1 MKLKLKL
8 KKRYIV
14 LFSLFLLIFLLLFF
28 LSSIVRWYVVRNS
41 ESLIGRKIDLAELHI
56 NYFRCSVEA
65 NKFIMYEQ
73 NKKDTFVSFDRL
85 YINFDPWQMFSSTYA
100 FSEISLENPAV
111 NIVYNDSTFNF
122 DDLLTSTD
130 SVETDTIEETSTDT
144 TKYLVKNIS
153 ISGGYIRY
161 VDNTTDNITEL
172 KELGIKV
179 PEISWNSSRA
189 DMGIDFIL
197 GKDGKV
203 ALGGFVNQTEGIY
216 AITLKTENI
225 DIAPYMAYAKP
236 YMAISDMQGR
246 LNTNLELRGNINDPM
261 QLSITGNAGL
271 KKLIL
276 KDINNTPFC
285 MISGIQVALDTL
297 DIGKS
302 VYNIRSISLDSPE
315 LVAVLEKN
323 GTNFDRILAPYFADT
338 LDTDTAPGDT
348 TVIHYAI
355 DSLII
360 SNGTLAFSDQTLN
373 RLFRLDISRLNYTLT
388 AFSDSAAQIPMTFS
402 MDINKTGK
410 FNGKALID
418 IVNTDNI
425 IFEGALTNLELLNFS
440 PYSEYF
446 IARPITKGRFS
457 YDCKLRMT
465 AKSLD
470 NKNNIKISNLTLGK
484 KTKDTT
490 AYKVPVGLA
499 LYVLKD
505 RQGNIIID
513 LPVSGDPSNPSFK
526 LRKIIWNTLEEFLI
540 KAATEPFNAI
550 GKLFG
555 TSPETIKQLKFDLL
569 QDSLLSE
576 QTTKLDKISEIISK
590 KEELT
595 FTFIQ
600 TTHPEK
606 EKQLLA
612 IQEAKRLFAAK
623 TLPAGTAEAD
633 IISYSKQLKDN
644 EVPFLNFLGI
654 SESGIKDSL
663 DIVCFSKTGTEKTE
677 KLFDELLVRR
687 EKQIRNYL
695 ASKNLPQGSVAF
707 KTVDFRNIPEEMKE
721 PKFVIEVGLK

>member
-1 MKLKLKL
+1 MKLKFKL
-8 KKRYIV
+8 KKLYIV
-14 LFSLFLLIFLLLFF
+14 FISLFVFIFLMLFF

-56 NYFRCSVEA
+56 NYFQCSVEA
-65 NKFIMYEQ
+65 NNFVMYEQ
-73 NKKDTFVSFDRL
+73 NKQDSFVSFDRL

-100 FSEISLENPAV
+100 FSEISLENPV
-111 NIVYNDSTFNF
+111 VSIVYNDSTFNF
-122 DDLLTSTD
+122 DDLLASTD
-130 SVETDTIEETSTDT
+130 SVETDTVEETSTDT
-144 TKYLVKNIS
+144 TKYLVKNIN

-179 PEISWNSSRA
+179 PEISWNSSKA

-203 ALGGFVNQTEGIY
+203 SLGGFINQTEGIY

-225 DIAPYMAYAKP
+225 DIAPYMSYAQP

-246 LNTNLELRGNINDPM
+246 LYTNLELRGNMNDPM
-261 QLSITGNAGL
+261 QLSITGNASL
-271 KKLIL
+271 KKLVL

-285 MISGIQVALDTL
+285 VISGIQVVLYTL

-302 VYNIRSISLDSPE
+302 AYNIRSVSLDSPE

-323 GTNFDRILAPYFADT
+323 GTNFDRILAPYFTDT
-338 LDTDTAPGDT
+338 LDTDTATTDT

-360 SNGTLAFSDQTLN
+360 SNGALAFTDHTLN
-373 RLFRLDISRLNYTLT
+373 RLFRLDISKLNYTLT
-388 AFSDSAAQIPMTFS
+388 AFSDSAAKIPMTFS
-402 MDINKTGK
+402 MNLNKTGNFK
-410 FNGKALID
+410 GKAVID

-425 IFEGALTNLELLNFS
+425 FFEGTLANLELLNFS
-440 PYSEYF
+440 PYSEYY
-446 IARPITKGRFS
+446 IARPITKGRFN
-457 YDCKLRMT
+457 YDCKLKMT

-470 NKNNIKISNLTLGK
+470 NKNNIKIAQLTLGK

-490 AYKVPVGLA
+490 AYKAPIGLA

-513 LPVSGDPSNPSFK
+513 LPVSGDPSNPTFK

-540 KAATEPFNAI
+540 KAATEPFNAL

-555 TSPETIKQLKFDLL
+555 TSPETIKQVKFDFL

-576 QTTKLDKISEIISK
+576 QTTKLDKISEIIQK

-606 EKQLLA
+606 EKQMLVL
-612 IQEAKRLFAAK
+612 QEAKQLFAQK

-633 IISYSKQLKDN
+633 IIIYTKQIKDN
-644 EVPFLNFLGI
+644 DAAFLNFLGI
-654 SESGIKDSL
+654 SENGLKDSL
-663 DIVCFSKTGTEKTE
+663 DIACINKTGTEKAE
-677 KLFDELLVRR
+677 KLLNELLVAR
-687 EKQIRNYL
+687 ENLLKKYF
-695 ASKNLPQGSVAF
+695 STKNLPQGTVVF
-707 KTVDFRNIPEEMKE
+707 KTIDFRNIPDEMKE